1 MAKPITT
8 TPTIKGMDAVRIV
21 REIQRGTPNTPA
33 RERMIRES
41 DNVYRRHAPIQER
54 QRAAS

>member
-8 TPTIKGMDAVRIV
+8 TPTIKGKDAERIAQ
-21 REIQRGTPNTPA
+21 EIRRGTPNTPA

-41 DNVYRRHAPIQER
+41 DCVYRRFAPIQER